1 MANCFKSS
9 GGTTPD
15 AIITGGQYDN
25 KFIVAT
31 GGTVTESGDF
41 KIHTFTGD
49 GNFVVDSAGVGT
61 AANPSIVDYVVVAG
75 GAGGGKGSGSN
86 AGGGGG
92 AGGFRESLSLLVLLI
107 QLALILPHL

>member
-9 GGTTPD
+9 GGTTHRRKYYN
-15 AIITGGQYDN
+15 TGQYDN

-49 GNFVVDSAGVGT
+49 GNFIVDSAGVGT
-61 AANPSIVDYVVVAG
+61 AATNPSIVDYVVVG
-75 GAGGGKGSGSN
+75 GGGGGGKGSGSN
-86 AGGGGG
+86 SGGGGG
-92 AGGFRESLSLLVLLI
+92 AGGFRRIFS
-107 QLALILPHL
+107 